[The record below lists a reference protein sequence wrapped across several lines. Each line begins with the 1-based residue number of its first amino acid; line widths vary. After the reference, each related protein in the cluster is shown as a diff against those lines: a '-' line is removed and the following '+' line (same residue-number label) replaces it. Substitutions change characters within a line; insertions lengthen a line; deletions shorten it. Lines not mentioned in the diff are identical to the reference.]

1 MACIRSSN
9 SKKGSLEHTKP
20 VLYPYFCL
28 HIELLCFADILSKED
43 IYSNVYTLT
52 CIYPHMHICLLWREK
67 VGCLLYFCVRT
78 LCRYWLL
85 MFRSRLMEG
94 ANVISVKYEKSVTV
108 LANLLWQKSLSLD
121 RSAWDVD
128 SELASELYER
138 WQKIRRGE
146 ACRSVQNLLKFLI
159 QASTVL

>member
-1 MACIRSSN
+1 MASIRNSS
-9 SKKGSLEHTKP
+9 SKKGLLEHTKP
-20 VLYPYFCL
+20 VQYPLSCMYSYFGFADVFLQANLIWKITYIPL
-28 HIELLCFADILSKED
+28 HILTSKGK
-43 IYSNVYTLT
+43 SGLPFLFWV
-52 CIYPHMHICLLWREK
+52 W
-67 VGCLLYFCVRT
+67 T

-94 ANVISVKYEKSVTV
+94 ANIISVKSVIL

-128 SELASELYER
+128 SELASDLYER

-146 ACRSVQNLLKFLI
+146 ACRSVQILLRFLI
-159 QASTVL
+159 QASTAL